1 METKGAFEG
10 FISRQSIA
18 RIAEFEGM
26 SVAHPTL
33 ENGGK
38 RMKKKKKKAIIQAL

>member
-1 METKGAFEG
+1 MKTLMETKGAFEG
-10 FISRQSIA
+10 LISRQNVA

-38 RMKKKKKKAIIQAL
+38 RE